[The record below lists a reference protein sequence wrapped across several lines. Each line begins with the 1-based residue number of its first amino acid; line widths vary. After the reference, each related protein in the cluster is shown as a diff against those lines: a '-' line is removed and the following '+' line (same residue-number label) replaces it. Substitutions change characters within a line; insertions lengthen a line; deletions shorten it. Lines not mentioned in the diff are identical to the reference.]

1 MKTQEDQLA
10 LLRDEVQAVRTVA
23 DAERV
28 VIGGLLPMRE
38 IGMPE
43 EEAGSTL
50 LVSLMLAGFRLPCG
64 CPPALRLTTFPEA
77 HFAEVRKWLK
87 SEAWFNPEVVIKLF
101 EKIEGKS

>member
-43 EEAGSTL
+43 EEAGATL

-77 HFAEVRKWLK
+77 HFAEV
-87 SEAWFNPEVVIKLF
+87 
-101 EKIEGKS
+101 KICHQPGITH